1 LDGALPSAARRDR
14 RRRGTTDAATV
25 ARPLSATAEIP
36 ASEADSA
43 DGAALVTR
51 HIRGSSLMLV
61 GRVMALGVGF
71 LTQIIV
77 VRHLAKSDYGAFA
90 YALSAALLLQSVL
103 ALGADRTDTRF
114 LAHYE
119 HQRDHAR
126 LLGVIVFEAATV
138 LVLGTAAV
146 AAVWAFRAP
155 LQGSSAGMSA
165 GTGVFIALMALAP
178 IQALD
183 VMVVNVFAVFA
194 SPWSVFFRRYVL
206 EPGFRFLVAVA
217 LVATGGGVAFLAVG
231 YLAAG
236 VAGVSLY
243 LVLLVRLLRRRG
255 FLPRQ
260 SLPHV
265 TIPARELLAFSLP
278 LLFTNLVAVA
288 GTELAAVTLGHY
300 RDAADVANFRAV
312 VPFAALNVVVMI
324 SFSTLYTPAA
334 ARLQARGNT
343 TALRALYWQSACWV
357 AVLTFPVLCVM
368 TALAP
373 QVTVDAIGERYAG
386 SAVYLALL
394 AIGYYVN
401 AAFGFNG
408 ITLQMLGRVRYVLV
422 MNVVVLAWLIGANL
436 LLVPR
441 WGAMGATIAVLST
454 IVVHNVGKQ
463 AGLGFG
469 SGIGIVDRRH
479 AGILAAITV
488 TAAVVNAALLIVH
501 VPLLVGLFIVA
512 VVTAVMVR
520 VLGPTLD
527 VRGTLPELARLPIV
541 RWLLH

>member
-1 LDGALPSAARRDR
+1 MDGALPSAARRDR
-14 RRRGTTDAATV
+14 SRRRGENPAKAGRALRAT
-25 ARPLSATAEIP
+25 EIP
-36 ASEADSA
+36 ASEPDSA

-61 GRVMALGVGF
+61 GRVMAMGVGF
-71 LTQIIV
+71 LTQVIV
-77 VRHLAKSDYGAFA
+77 VRHLAKSEYGAFA
-90 YALSAALLLQSVL
+90 YALSGALLLQSVL
-103 ALGADRTDTRF
+103 ALGTDRTDTRF
-114 LAHYE
+114 LAQYE

-146 AAVWAFRAP
+146 AAVWAFRTP
-155 LQGSSAGMSA
+155 LQGSSAGMTA
-165 GTGVFIALMALAP
+165 GTGVFVALIALAP

-183 VMVVNVFAVFA
+183 VMVINVFAVFA

-206 EPGFRFLVAVA
+206 EPGLRLIVAVA
-217 LVATGGGVAFLAVG
+217 LVVTGGGVAFLAVG

-236 VAGVSLY
+236 VAGVSFY

-288 GTELAAVTLGHY
+288 GTELAAVALGHY

-312 VPFAALNVVVMI
+312 QPFAALNQVVMF
-324 SFSTLYTPAA
+324 SFSTLFTPAA
-334 ARLQARGNT
+334 ARLRASGNA
-343 TALRALYWQSACWV
+343 TALRALYWQSACWI
-357 AVLTFPVLCVM
+357 AVLTFPVLCVT
-368 TALAP
+368 TALAH
-373 QVTVDAIGERYAG
+373 QVTVDTIGERYAG

-394 AIGYYVN
+394 SIGYYVN

-422 MNVVVLAWLIGANL
+422 MNVVVLGWLVGANL

-441 WGAMGATIAVLST
+441 WGAMGAAVAVLST
-454 IVVHNVGKQ
+454 VIVHNVGKQ

-479 AGILAAITV
+479 AGILAAIVV
-488 TAAVVNAALLIVH
+488 TAAVVNAVLLVVH
-501 VPLLVGLFIVA
+501 MPLVVGLFVVA
-512 VVTAVMVR
+512 MVTAVMVR
-520 VLGPTLD
+520 LLGPTLD
-527 VRGTLPELARLPIV
+527 LRGTLPELARLPIV
-541 RWLLH
+541 RWLLR